1 MATGF
6 FSPEELK
13 SPEALAMR
21 QKLALAMMAREGK
34 YPTTIGAGI
43 TELGRAVGDRFTQQ
57 RLEAQMAAL
66 ERASAARGAGAAAAP
81 TISPAVPGRTDPA
94 SGASSAAPA
103 ATNTASA
110 FPDVDTSATTASIP
124 AATLTDVAQAPPP
137 EVATAPPPVQDASVA
152 PPVQVA
158 QADTGTVSDAPPVGG
173 QPAAQPNVRD
183 ALAQQVM
190 MQQRPGGPPQNPLLA
205 AGQSPAAMPST
216 LGVDPALLGSPAR
229 SAENR
234 PIVPDFVRMAQAG
247 GIKPSSAPIEPIP
260 PATPATPPDQMP
272 FRKPTFEA
280 PPRMADPG
288 AREIELMRAANDPM
302 VLPSYQKLYAAEA
315 ARLADKRKLDYDQ
328 AIKAFEPR
336 TRLMERDQERAADAD
351 RKKME
356 MQKLADEAKDRD
368 YNEKIKRLT
377 GGRPIAQ
384 VEEGLYK
391 SRASV
396 GSVPAIAAGLA
407 RTNAVVDKMY
417 TGPTADV
424 NTFLS
429 QLLPQTP
436 WGFDPAKGT
445 ATQQFRS
452 AISDIRAAH
461 RTAVTGPGAVSNAE
475 QAALDKATAA
485 DPKLNIDTIKEA
497 LVAAESIMRKT
508 AIAHQKEVHNYAG
521 NFDPD
526 RVRSVFGTFGVPNMA
541 DIVPQRHVNKLMT
554 FTGDTPEHKAARSDF
569 DETYHT
575 PGLADELI
583 RQEMLRQQRRR

>member
-1 MATGF
+1 
-6 FSPEELK
+6 
-13 SPEALAMR
+13 
-21 QKLALAMMAREGK
+21 
-34 YPTTIGAGI
+34 
-43 TELGRAVGDRFTQQ
+43 
-57 RLEAQMAAL
+57 
-66 ERASAARGAGAAAAP
+66 
-81 TISPAVPGRTDPA
+81 
-94 SGASSAAPA
+94 
-103 ATNTASA
+103 
-110 FPDVDTSATTASIP
+110 
-124 AATLTDVAQAPPP
+124 
-137 EVATAPPPVQDASVA
+137 
-152 PPVQVA
+152 
-158 QADTGTVSDAPPVGG
+158 
-173 QPAAQPNVRD
+173 
-183 ALAQQVM
+183 VM